1 MSPDDVRAALA
12 DTERWGGEDGE
23 ALTGLVEAGI
33 SLYGATEDD
42 DLVALTVPLYHEW
55 AERAG
60 VETRVAVCERVRG
73 RVERRE
79 LSPAALLPL
88 VTLDPDVRVTT
99 RAVWGYAAFM
109 PLRRGNPLTGPK
121 AALALLR
128 LPSGPATRAGVFAAL
143 LAFGDVRVNRLLWA
157 ERDALAH
164 EELRLVSHCPADTL
178 CEANVHFWVEWLE
191 ALPGDRDDPRF
202 GLVAAAL
209 VNQVREGGCGDVLR
223 VQRIFPINASCPPVA
238 ELRRTP
244 VAHYLRGMRPR
255 LAALAEREPEPRV
268 MPAVIEIVDGV
279 IRTGQANDIEA
290 GKALYRE
297 AMASGDVA
305 GALQVLEVLRELDP
319 DDPVLFINSA
329 TCLHELGRT
338 AEARELLLAGPPALR
353 ERPLYH
359 YNLACYEAQLGDLD
373 EARRRLG
380 RAIELRPGLAERAT
394 TDPDLAPLRLRVC

>member
-33 SLYGATEDD
+33 SLSGATEAD

-60 VETRVAVCERVRG
+60 VEARVAVCERVRG

-88 VTLDPDVRVTT
+88 LTLDPDVRVTT
-99 RAVWGYAAFM
+99 RAAWGYAAFM
-109 PLRRGNPLTGPK
+109 PLRRRDPLTGPTE
-121 AALALLR
+121 ALTVLR

-143 LAFGDVRVNRLLWA
+143 LAFGDVRVNRLLCA

-164 EELRLVSHCPADTL
+164 EELRLVSHCPVGTL
-178 CEANVHFWVEWLE
+178 FEANVHFWVEWLE
-191 ALPGDRDDPRF
+191 ELPGDRDDPRF

-209 VNQVREGGCGDVLR
+209 VNQVRAGGGGDVLR
-223 VQRIFPINASCPPVA
+223 VRRSFPLNASCPPVA

-244 VAHYLRGMRPR
+244 VAHSLRGMRPR

-268 MPAVIEIVDGV
+268 MPAVIEVVDGV
-279 IRTGQANDIEA
+279 IRAGQASGIEE
-290 GKALYRE
+290 GKAICRE
-297 AMASGDVA
+297 AMKRGNAAVA
-305 GALQVLEVLRELDP
+305 LRVLEVLRELDP
-319 DDPVLFINSA
+319 DDPVHFINSA

-353 ERPLYH
+353 ERPLVH
-359 YNLACYEAQLGDLD
+359 YTLACYEAQLGDLD

-380 RAIELRPGLAERAT
+380 RAIELRPDLAERAT
-394 TDPDLAPLRLRVC
+394 TEADLAPLRLRVC